1 MSTSNVSPS
10 LAGLRV
16 LSFES
21 RRAAEVASLI
31 ATYGGTAIVAPAL
44 REVPLESNRE
54 ALEFAARL
62 MNGGFDITI
71 FLTGVGTREL
81 LTIAEHVHPRAAI
94 AAALAKTKVVV
105 RGPKPLA
112 VLRELPVPIWA
123 IAPEPNTW
131 HEVLATI
138 EAKAAEQ
145 PLAGARVA
153 IQEYGVSN
161 AELVQ
166 ALRER
171 GAAVTSVAVYRW
183 ALPDDLGPLR
193 EAVLTTARGEIDVAM
208 FTTGVQLQHVWQIV
222 TELQLEGPV
231 RRGLAR
237 AVIASIGP
245 STTDELRRHGFTVDL
260 EAAHPKFGALIRE
273 LAERAPA
280 LVAAKRA
287 VPAD

>member
-1 MSTSNVSPS
+1 VSSSDAAPS

-31 ATYGGTAIVAPAL
+31 TTYGGTPIIAPAL

-54 ALEFAARL
+54 AIDFTARL
-62 MNGGFDITI
+62 LAGEFDITI

-81 LTIAEHVHPRAAI
+81 MTIAGHGHPHAAI
-94 AAALAKTKVVV
+94 TAALAATKVVA
-105 RGPKPLA
+105 RGPKPVS
-112 VLRELPVPIWA
+112 VLRELQVPVWA

-131 HEVLATI
+131 HEVVAAI
-138 EAKAAEQ
+138 EAKGGVQ
-145 PLAGARVA
+145 LLAGARVA
-153 IQEYGVSN
+153 VQEYGVSN
-161 AELVQ
+161 VELVH

-171 GAAVTSVAVYRW
+171 GALVTSVPVYRW
-183 ALPDDLGPLR
+183 ALPEDLGPLR

-222 TELQLEGPV
+222 TELQLESAV
-231 RRGLAR
+231 RRGLGQ

-245 STTDELRRHGFTVDL
+245 STSDELRRHGFTVDL

-280 LVAAKRA
+280 LAAAKRA
-287 VPAD
+287 AP